1 MQVWAFATTPL
12 REVVEQGFVEEAAR
26 FEAGLDDVAGELP
39 VSLELHPMAGK
50 ALARAGLS
58 RLAADCGAFAA
69 DENARALPRLVG
81 ANPNLTHTGVVVVV
95 VRTRCTALRGVL
107 VGETYNPQ
115 QDIFGFPAVES
126 SRASPPHRLRWD
138 GLAHRA
144 DASRTNLAP
153 ALGLLDSPSW
163 NPV

>member
-95 VRTRCTALRGVL
+95 CTRCTALRGVL

-126 SRASPPHRLRWD
+126 RAAERRHPTGCN
-138 GLAHRA
+138 GLVE
-144 DASRTNLAP
+144 N
-153 ALGLLDSPSW
+153 
-163 NPV
+163 